1 MLSRRGLT
9 LTWLAYLVFVAYGS
23 LVPLDFRPLPIDEA
37 VRQFQQLPWLAI
49 GVQGRADWVAN
60 GVLYAPLAFLTARVA
75 FGLGLAQALACTL
88 ALALCAAL
96 AVGVEFA
103 QLFFPP
109 RTVSRNDLLAEW
121 IGSLVGVGFAP
132 FAANWLKRL
141 AGAWPRGGGRFRPH
155 LLGLHLLELYAM
167 GYLALSFFPY
177 DLLLSAAEVQLKWQS
192 TGWGG
197 WLAPSERGAFLVGL
211 QLVVELALSVP
222 IGALL
227 ARRHPGG
234 RIDLLAAAL
243 AGAMLGLF
251 IECGQFFVASGIS
264 QGASVLTR
272 VLGVAAGAWLV
283 PHVRRAGV
291 AGVRGLLRRVA
302 LPPLWLVYL
311 PLLGGV
317 NGVFKHAWQGPAAA
331 AAAWGEVRL
340 LPFYYHYYTTEAV
353 ALSSLGSVALMYL
366 PAAVLG
372 WAGAWPTRATLAG
385 VALLAAV
392 FEAGKLF
399 LAGLHPDPTNVL
411 IAVGAAAVA
420 LELLALLDRAATAS
434 ARHASAVLEPGPV
447 PAPVGAPVPAPLAA
461 PLAAATRRSGSA
473 WLLALPVV
481 AAWTLAF
488 PVFPWAL
495 LALLSAC
502 VALVWRWP
510 LLALALLPAALPVL
524 DLAPWSGRFYWDEF
538 DLLSAA
544 CLAVALHRT
553 RGAGLPRVRRPLTLT
568 LAFALLA
575 LSLLASTVRALWPW
589 PALDDNSFSSYYSA
603 FNALRIVKGAVWA
616 WLFVLL
622 WRRLGSHGAARSRM
636 FTMGMVVGLAL
647 TVLAVLWERAA
658 FVGLWD
664 FAADHRVTGLFS
676 AMHKGGAFIECW
688 LAVATA
694 FALAWALRAR
704 LWPAR
709 ATAALLLAGAGYAM
723 MVTYSRNGYAALG
736 VVVVVALIAALVP
749 AWRSRAWRQAVWG
762 AAVLALVAAVAVPIA
777 LAPYASSRLAQVG
790 QDLAARQAHWQDGLQ
805 LRDDSVL
812 TAVFGMGLGR
822 FPEMHY
828 WRSQEPARAA
838 TYRLGRDGERPF
850 LSLGAGAKLYVEQIV
865 ARPAPGPLTLSMSL
879 RASPGPAALSVALC
893 EKWILTSL
901 RCASA
906 TASAPTQPHPAKTS
920 WQRVEVLLDA
930 TTLLEG
936 GAPGRPPLTLA
947 LLTPGSGAVDVT
959 DLQLISAAGVELLAN
974 GNFAQGMDRWF
985 FATDV
990 DPPWQLDSLP
1000 LTVLFDQGWLGVLA
1014 WSVVGLGALGAGLR
1028 LAAQGRPQVPAALA
1042 AVCGFLVS
1050 GSLNTLI
1057 DAPRFL
1063 GLLLVLLWLAAAPD
1077 HPDAPA

>member
-9 LTWLAYLVFVAYGS
+9 LTWLAYLLFVVYGS
-23 LVPLDFRPLPIDEA
+23 LVPLDFRPLPLDEA
-37 VRQFQQLPWLAI
+37 VQQFQRIRWLAI

-75 FGLGLAQALACTL
+75 FGLGLAQALAGTL

-121 IGSLVGVGFAP
+121 IGSLVGVLFAP

-141 AGAWPRGGGRFRPH
+141 AGAWPRGGGRFGTQ
-155 LLGLHLLELYAM
+155 LLGLHLLELYAL

-192 TGWGG
+192 TGWGA

-251 IECGQFFVASGIS
+251 IECGQFFIASGIS

-272 VLGVAAGAWLV
+272 AFGVAAGAWA
-283 PHVRRAGV
+283 VRQLRLAGV
-291 AGVRGLLRRVA
+291 AGVRGLLRRVV
-302 LPPLWLVYL
+302 LPLWLIYL
-311 PLLGGV
+311 PLLAGV

-340 LPFYYHYYTTEAV
+340 LPFYYHYYTSEAV

-372 WAGAWPTRATLAG
+372 WAGGWPTRATLAG

-411 IAVGAAAVA
+411 IAVAAAAAA
-420 LELLALLDRAATAS
+420 LKLVALLDRAATAS
-434 ARHASAVLEPGPV
+434 ANHGRIAQEKAPV
-447 PAPVGAPVPAPLAA
+447 PAPVPE
-461 PLAAATRRSGSA
+461 RRRFGSA
-473 WLLALPVV
+473 WLLALPAV

-495 LALLSAC
+495 LALLSVCA
-502 VALVWRWP
+502 ALVWRWP

-553 RGAGLPRVRRPLTLT
+553 RGAELRKVRRLLT

-636 FTMGMVVGLAL
+636 FTMGMVAGLAL

-694 FALAWALRAR
+694 FALAWALQAR

-709 ATAALLLAGAGYAM
+709 AAAALLLAGAGYAM

-749 AWRSRAWRQAVWG
+749 AWRARGWRQAAWAV
-762 AAVLALVAAVAVPIA
+762 AVLVLVAAVVLPIA
-777 LAPYASSRLAQVG
+777 LAPYASSRLARVG

-822 FPEMHY
+822 FPEAHF

-850 LSLGAGAKLYVEQIV
+850 LSLGAGAKLYVGQIV

-906 TASAPTQPHPAKTS
+906 TASATANAPVEPHLAKPS
-920 WQRVEVLLDA
+920 WQRVEVPLDA

-947 LLTPGSGAVDVT
+947 LLTPGRGTVDVT
-959 DLQLISAAGVELLAN
+959 DLRLTSAAGEELLAN

-985 FATDV
+985 FATDA
-990 DPPWQLDSLP
+990 DPPWQLHSLP

-1014 WSVVGLGALGAGLR
+1014 WSVLMLGALGAGLK
-1028 LAAQGRPQVPAALA
+1028 LAAQGRAQVPAALA
-1042 AVCGFLVS
+1042 ALCGLLVS

-1063 GLLLVLLWLAAAPD
+1063 GLLLVLLWLAAASDRRQAGGRPAVR
-1077 HPDAPA
+1077 PAAPA